1 MSESFPPASQVD
13 LEAFLWAPDQWD
25 QGGEIVFAVGGP
37 PNGLDLAHARCQ
49 QSGSCVDLGALVGL
63 QTEMEESD
71 PTIRSDGTTRSC
83 LE

>member
-1 MSESFPPASQVD
+1 VD
-13 LEAFLWAPDQWD
+13 LEAFLWVPDQWD

-63 QTEMEESD
+63 LD
-71 PTIRSDGTTRSC
+71 RRPHLPDHPPLPRV
-83 LE
+83 